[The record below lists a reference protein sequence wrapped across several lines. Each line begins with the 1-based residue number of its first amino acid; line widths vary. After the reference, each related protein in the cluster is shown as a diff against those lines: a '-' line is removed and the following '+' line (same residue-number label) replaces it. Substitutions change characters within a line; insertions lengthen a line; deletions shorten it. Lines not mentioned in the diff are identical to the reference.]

1 MFLFFGLLLVRLLVL
16 SRFRFGVFKFASLWV
31 SASFAPLAKLKNFF
45 RIFRRLLVFNVVLF
59 WIVLGLVFLFG
70 RWKNLLLI
78 DIFLNALI
86 SLLI

>member
-1 MFLFFGLLLVRLLVL
+1 M

-45 RIFRRLLVFNVVLF
+45 RYVFRRLLLLVFNVVLF